1 MYIQEIFMKNLNKEN
16 YKKLYLILSVLIVV
30 VILSMLIY
38 IVRKRDKQITE
49 DTQYTMSRETVKIK
63 ESLESSMGYAFNSIK
78 VTASE
83 ISKRITGDEIE
94 APTQLI
100 RELLPNT
107 PFTSIEYIRADGT
120 NSAARRISS
129 SSDALFHSVLVGM
142 QPSFRQVPP
151 TGPSL
156 TRVTSIP
163 FLAASTA
170 VS

>member
-1 MYIQEIFMKNLNKEN
+1 MKNLNKEN

-107 PFTSIEYIRADGT
+107 PFTSIEYG
-120 NSAARRISS
+120 SS
-129 SSDALFHSVLVGM
+129 
-142 QPSFRQVPP
+142 PS
-151 TGPSL
+151 SL
-156 TRVTSIP
+156 TE
-163 FLAASTA
+163 
-170 VS
+170 